1 MHFSSKLCLLAVSAL
16 VAAQE
21 FVPIKPGDLR
31 VRQES
36 EELSPIKVGEI
47 YKRDADQF
55 EGREEEIMIP
65 IHARDFDIFRGLYK
79 REQEQDLS
87 RLALQDKAQM
97 IFGSKKNGTLLIA
110 NMTITAPSGSKII
123 SMENFEGHTSEI
135 DCEGHDGEMSLT
147 FTSPRALAE
156 AKLQWTAASNATDKF
171 FYLIANHDGCGPKNQ
186 RQAYQIDNVDVPKNT
201 LKAVLKS
208 KPVEWKDIM
217 DDFTFELGEVPD
229 FAGELIDATGAA
241 ADELDFDGENEGRP
255 AAPAPGSVVATLTSA
270 PIARRTAMP
279 DPGLWD
285 KFTSKAANV
294 GDKITSKAAN
304 VGDKITSK
312 AANVG
317 DKITS
322 KAGSV
327 GSKVTSAAGNAG
339 SKITSVGGKITS
351 AAGKGASKVTS
362 VAGVVTSAAGQ
373 LANKIAGKNDWTL
386 DIDTKSE
393 GKTVQILKTTGIDL
407 TCQGCTFK
415 GQFKFHTRIEHT
427 ANGFG
432 AFLIDASAKDMKAKF
447 QLGTKLDIV
456 GKNLKTF
463 SANIVPSTGIP
474 VLTIPKLFA
483 IGPTVRLEAAGSI
496 SMGGKLDAVF
506 GFETTVPDKTGFT
519 LDFKSPK
526 KSKHSGWDKVS
537 TKPIFKINEAA
548 VQFDI
553 TVVATPIIALEISAG
568 DGAIF
573 RVAADLQFD
582 LPRIK
587 TSITPGY
594 DAAGFCPGNKK
605 TGGVKIKSDLD
616 LLLDMGL
623 TGELLGT
630 DIGMLTGNVGVGRF
644 QLYKFHKNLADT
656 CIAFGKDAV
665 PGGKMVDNNPVEQ
678 GKLSQVVSGAVEG
691 AMTGKTKTA
700 AAQGALN
707 GALTPTPGTTDPA
720 AVDPAVVEGG
730 DGAATVEG
738 GTDAAAVEGGADAAV
753 EGDVTPIEV
762 GSDGAAVVDG
772 VDDSTLV
779 DDSAE
784 EAAETETPVVQRRAY
799 RHRSRRF

>member
-1 MHFSSKLCLLAVSAL
+1 MAVSAIA
-16 VAAQE
+16 AAQE
-21 FVPIKPGDLR
+21 FVPVKPSDLR

-55 EGREEEIMIP
+55 EGREEELMVP

-87 RLALQDKAQM
+87 RLALQDRAEM
-97 IFGSKKNGTLLIA
+97 IFGSKKNGTLLLA
-110 NMTITAPSGSKII
+110 NMTINAPGGSKII
-123 SMENFEGHTSEI
+123 SMENFEGHTSQI
-135 DCEGHDGEMSLT
+135 DCAGHDGEMSLT

-156 AKLQWTAASNATDKF
+156 AKLQWTAGSNDTDKF
-171 FYLIANHDGCGPKNQ
+171 FYLIANHDGCGPAHQ
-186 RQAYQIDNVDVPKNT
+186 RQAYQISEVTVPENT

-217 DDFTFELGEVPD
+217 NDFTFELGEVPE
-229 FAGELIDATGAA
+229 FAGDLMDATGAA
-241 ADELDFDGENEGRP
+241 ADELDFDGENDGRP
-255 AAPAPGSVVATLTSA
+255 AAPVPGSAAATVTA
-270 PIARRTAMP
+270 PPVARRTAMAEP
-279 DPGLWD
+279 WGPWD
-285 KFTSKAANV
+285 KLTSKVGSVANKATSKAGSVANKATSKAASV
-294 GDKITSKAAN
+294 AQKA
-304 VGDKITSK
+304 
-312 AANVG
+312 
-317 DKITS
+317 TS

-327 GSKVTSAAGNAG
+327 GSKVTSVAGKVTSKAG
-339 SKITSVGGKITS
+339 SIGNKITS

-373 LANKIAGKNDWTL
+373 LAKKIGSTNDWTL

-415 GQFKFHTRIEHT
+415 GQFKFHTRIEHN

-432 AFLIDASAKDMKAKF
+432 AFLIDASAKDMKAKLQF
-447 QLGTKLDIV
+447 GTKLDIA

-496 SMGGKLDAVF
+496 SMGGRLDAVF
-506 GFETTVPDKTGFT
+506 GFETTVPDKTGLT

-526 KSKHSGWDKVS
+526 KSKHSGWNKVS

-553 TVVATPIIALEISAG
+553 TLVATPIIALEISAG

-582 LPRIK
+582 LPRI
-587 TSITPGY
+587 TTTITPGY

-605 TGGVKIKSDLD
+605 TGGIKIKSDLD

-630 DIGMLTGNVGVGRF
+630 DIGMFTGNAGLGRF

-656 CIAFGKDAV
+656 CIAFGKDAG
-665 PGGKMVDNNPVEQ
+665 PDGKMVDTNPVEQ
-678 GKLSQVVSGAVEG
+678 GKLSQVVSGAVDG
-691 AMTGKTKTA
+691 ALTGKTKTA

-707 GALTPTPGTTDPA
+707 GALTPTPGTVDPA
-720 AVDPAVVEGG
+720 AVDAGV
-730 DGAATVEG
+730 
-738 GTDAAAVEGGADAAV
+738 DAAV
-753 EGDVTPIEV
+753 EG
-762 GSDGAAVVDG
+762 
-772 VDDSTLV
+772 VDDASV
-779 DDSAE
+779 VEAE
-784 EAAETETPVVQRRAY
+784 KPQVVQRRAY
-799 RHRSRRF
+799 RHRSRRA